1 MALIPNYP
9 LPADLPTDWQANQ
22 TVAPNGS
29 DVGLDEQYGYNYLN
43 GAVNEAHEAINNL
56 VDMANSVTAA
66 SAALTAGSLA
76 ITIDGEAQHGMSIKF
91 EAPCDSA
98 DITVGVTINGT
109 LYQWRDTLG
118 EDIAGYEALFA
129 EGCMVGV
136 IVDRENLIAYLAT
149 AAPAKG
155 YIEYSGTAPAN
166 MIPGTLY
173 GDVTVDYSA

>member
-29 DVGLDEQYGYNYLN
+29 DVGLDEQHGYNYLN

-56 VDMANSVTAA
+56 VIMANSVTAEDA
-66 SAALTAGSLA
+66 ELTAGSLA
-76 ITIDGEAQHGMSIKF
+76 LTIPGDAQQGMSIKF
-91 EAPCDSA
+91 LAPCDSA
-98 DITVGVTINGT
+98 DITVGVTVNGT

-118 EDIAGYEALFA
+118 EEIAGYEALFA
-129 EGCMVGV
+129 EGCMVG
-136 IVDRENLIAYLAT
+136 IIIDRENLIAYLAT
-149 AAPAKG
+149 ASPAKG
-155 YIEYSGTAPAN
+155 YIEYTGTAPEN

-173 GDVTVDYSA
+173 GNIAVDYTA